1 MLDYDDMTTKELK
14 EKETVRTND
23 LLLELNNRVGVM
35 ISLLLRMVQQ
45 DKSSISL
52 KDQIQILNNLG
63 LRPRDIAAILGK
75 TPTHI
80 SKELVGI
87 RKTKTTATEE

>member
-1 MLDYDDMTTKELK
+1 MTTNISEKKENN
-14 EKETVRTND
+14 TTNE
-23 LLLELNNRVGVM
+23 LLSELNNRVGVM

-52 KDQIQILNNLG
+52 RDQIQILDNLG

-87 RKTKTTATEE
+87 RKFKNPKENKE

>member
-1 MLDYDDMTTKELK
+1 MTTKNLA
-14 EKETVRTND
+14 EKEILRTNE
-23 LLLELNNRVGVM
+23 LLSELNNRVGVM

-87 RKTKTTATEE
+87 RKTKTPNEE